1 MSEPCEAQRG
11 LERLLDRSLRELPVR
26 RAPAT
31 LESRVLAELA
41 RRAAL
46 PWWRRSFAHWPQA
59 ARAVFVSMCVILVGL
74 AFAAGGWAASGL
86 RSLHAAGVWPMP
98 WAREAVAVMGVAQW
112 LSGELARAIPPDW
125 IYGGLAAGA
134 LLYTALFGL
143 GVAAYRALYLDQ
155 EMAGEHRS

>member
-1 MSEPCEAQRG
+1 MSEPFEAERR
-11 LERLLDRSLRELPVR
+11 LERLLDRTLHGLPVR

-46 PWWRRSFAHWPQA
+46 PWWRRSFVHWPQA
-59 ARAVFVSMCVILVGL
+59 ARAVFASMCLILAGL

-86 RSLHAAGVWPMP
+86 KSLHAVGVWPIS
-98 WAREAVAVMGVAQW
+98 WAREAVAVMGVAQS

-134 LLYTALFGL
+134 LLYAALFGL
-143 GVAAYRALYLDQ
+143 GVAVYRTLYLNQ
-155 EMAGEHRS
+155 ELAGGQSS